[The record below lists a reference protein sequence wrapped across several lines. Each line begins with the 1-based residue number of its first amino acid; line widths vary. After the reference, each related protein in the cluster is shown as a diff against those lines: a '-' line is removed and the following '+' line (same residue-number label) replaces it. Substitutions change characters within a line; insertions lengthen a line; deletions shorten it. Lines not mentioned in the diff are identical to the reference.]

1 MLFSEVGLLLTQHYR
16 VYKGGLP
23 HAVFRMDYMD
33 RLRSLLR
40 SSGQSSSTPETGH
53 ASTPKSVRRL
63 HRSSQPKRLFSETV
77 DDEPFLIMQNPADV
91 VGEMVIDCRPSV
103 LPVSI
108 PLSGLSPAT
117 ISEARECVSYR
128 PSEETGKS
136 IMDME
141 TNEIT
146 INRIVGFEWNE
157 AGTDLEDEMPT
168 PVSSPNQ
175 IVVPVIP
182 PAGTADPFG
191 RGDGFDLDLAKAMC
205 DVSVIP
211 SLITPLEVDC
221 G

>member
-1 MLFSEVGLLLTQHYR
+1 MQYSGPTTWTDSCLFS
-16 VYKGGLP
+16 
-23 HAVFRMDYMD
+23 
-33 RLRSLLR
+33 
-40 SSGQSSSTPETGH
+40 GH
-53 ASTPKSVRRL
+53 RDSPVLHRKPDVRRRRNL
-63 HRSSQPKRLFSETV
+63 CDDCIDRRNRSDCSV

-91 VGEMVIDCRPSV
+91 VGETVIDCRPSV

-136 IMDME
+136 IMDMD

-146 INRIVGFEWNE
+146 INRIVGFEWDE

-168 PVSSPNQ
+168 PVSSPTQ

-191 RGDGFDLDLAKAMC
+191 WGDGFDWTWPK
-205 DVSVIP
+205 
-211 SLITPLEVDC
+211 
-221 G
+221 